1 MEVLSEAWPWK
12 VFPTSGKEFKRY
24 PPTPVP
30 SCRIYYMDSHSHNPL
45 QILVELMEFSLI
57 SQINKEK
64 ESLSLG
70 IMIQETVLAYW
81 IIPPGH
87 RGSSGCASVYCHGRL
102 HGRKVEILP
111 GYCQWR
117 SIVQPRKEGRRT
129 FARRRSKCASSFK
142 DHGSRGLQLLLAAD
156 ACCIF
161 MIGVK
166 NETMKS
172 GIPLHSP
179 YIVLDERVLPV
190 GAALHAAVAI
200 SYLDRQ
206 SVRSN

>member
-161 MIGVK
+161 HDRSEEWNDEIWNTVALAIHCPRWA
-166 NETMKS
+166 S
-172 GIPLHSP
+172 SP
-179 YIVLDERVLPV
+179 SWSCSSCCCCNFLP
-190 GAALHAAVAI
+190 GSTICA
-200 SYLDRQ
+200 Q
-206 SVRSN
+206 